1 MKVLLASAEVAPFAK
16 VGGLADV
23 AGSLPKAVQARGVDI
38 RVIMPKYRGI
48 TAPGQPIHR
57 RLDSVVV
64 PMPTFTSGCA
74 LDEST
79 LPGTDIPVYFVEHN
93 HYFDRDSVYGPGG
106 GYPDNFE
113 RLVFF
118 SRALL
123 ECFTGLD
130 WQPDVIHLN
139 DWHTSL
145 VAAYV
150 TLRDLPYGTIFTAHN
165 LGPNYQGSH
174 PWYFLTQAGLDQGD
188 RRVGECIRNEQL
200 NLARMGFVF
209 CDMINAVSKGYA
221 QEVKSPE
228 YGAGIEDLAIARGED
243 FTGIVNGIDYDLWNP
258 ATDKTLPATFSA
270 EDLAGKALCK
280 AAAQREFGL
289 PEDPSAPLI
298 TMVTRLDGQKGFDL
312 LEQVLEQVA
321 GEAQLGILGTG
332 DPRYEQM
339 LAAAQS
345 KYPNV
350 GVQLRFSNQLAKL
363 LYAGGDMFLMP
374 SLYEPCGLGQMI
386 ALAYGNLPIVRATGG
401 LADTIKEKGKSAN
414 GFRFDHYD
422 AGEML
427 ACIRR
432 ALDAYGDATRWSA
445 LIQNAFASD
454 FSWDASAK
462 QYVTL
467 YKKAAAKAKA
477 RFPQG

>member
-23 AGSLPKAVQARGVDI
+23 AGSLPKALQERGVDV
-38 RVIMPKYRGI
+38 RVIMPKYRSVTG
-48 TAPGQPIHR
+48 AGQPLKR
-57 RLDSVVV
+57 RLESVIV
-64 PMPTFTSGCA
+64 PMPSYTSGCA

-79 LPGTDIPVYFVEHN
+79 LPGTDIPIYFVEHN
-93 HYFDRDSVYGPGG
+93 QFFDRDSVYGPGG
-106 GYPDNFE
+106 GFPDNFE

-118 SRALL
+118 CRAVL
-123 ECFTGLD
+123 ESFEGLE
-130 WQPDVIHLN
+130 WQPDVIHIN
-139 DWHTSL
+139 DWHTTL
-145 VAAYV
+145 LAAY
-150 TLRDLPYGTIFTAHN
+150 TRLRDLPYGTVFTAHN

-174 PWYFLTQAGLDQGD
+174 PWYFLTQAGLDLGD
-188 RRVGECIRNEQL
+188 RRVRECMWNEQL

-221 QEVKSPE
+221 EEIKRPE
-228 YGAGIEDLAIARGED
+228 YGEGICDLALARGED
-243 FTGIVNGIDYDLWNP
+243 VTGIVNGIDYSLWNP
-258 ATDKTLPATFSA
+258 ATDKSLPANFSA
-270 EDLAGKALCK
+270 DNLAGKRTCK
-280 AAAQREFGL
+280 LAVQKEFGL
-289 PEDPSAPLI
+289 PEDLDAPLI

-312 LEQVLEQVA
+312 LEQVLAEVA
-321 GEAQLGILGTG
+321 GEAQLAVLGTG
-332 DPRYEQM
+332 DPRYENL
-339 LAAAQS
+339 LASAQGQ
-345 KYPNV
+345 YPTV
-350 GVQLRFSNQLAKL
+350 RARLTFSNQLAKM

-401 LADTIKEKGKSAN
+401 LADTIREKGKSAN
-414 GFRFDHYD
+414 GFRFDNYE

-432 ALDAYGDATRWSA
+432 ALAAFGDPERWA
-445 LIQNAFASD
+445 GLIQNAFASD

-467 YKKAAAKAKA
+467 FKKAAAKAQA
-477 RFPQG
+477 RFPEA